1 MANRNKK
8 PLPANKSALLK
19 KGVGLTNQGQEG
31 SVCPKCSQPIADG
44 EMVNYSSGGMET
56 HMQCP
61 APAAQQPQQPG
72 QQAPGWQSRLNLPKN
87 FKAPQQQQQQ
97 THTPGMINPNVG
109 KPTASVIGT
118 VRTERKMA
126 GKPARFSF
134 AVPTKAS
141 GHVAFQLAK
150 AGMKDFEVVHYEE
163 DNVSIFAFPS
173 EPDMH
178 VAEEIVKAEFA
189 DQIRSQK
196 GMWKSWSDVKDIEE
210 IPETESRKPSQYV
223 SSWDKAAWEARQ
235 EGKVAGQWGDR
246 SYDSDQV
253 HDVLDAHRIH
263 GGENTNISFDDA
275 LPEGAMEGVLEAL
288 NDADD
293 DAYLGTIV
301 WMVSHGDAVPATY
314 RERARQI
321 AFALVQ
327 SEEYLSEWKNPASR
341 KAELEEEIELLEVP
355 IKRSADILP
364 DAPPNPAIQAQEDRD
379 VKRMLTYRRKKLLA
393 WIEELGLDL
402 SDELKRYD
410 EGDFYVKDQVYESVR
425 DMMSEERKFQ
435 SHYRRTMRGPRP
447 YNRQQPVTGASTTD
461 IMKKYDT
468 PVTTKDIA
476 KKYNT
481 PESTTDIQKKY
492 EGIKIK

>member
-1 MANRNKK
+1 MDIVA
-8 PLPANKSALLK
+8 
-19 KGVGLTNQGQEG
+19 TQ
-31 SVCPKCSQPIADG
+31 
-44 EMVNYSSGGMET
+44 
-56 HMQCP
+56 
-61 APAAQQPQQPG
+61 
-72 QQAPGWQSRLNLPKN
+72 
-87 FKAPQQQQQQ
+87 
-97 THTPGMINPNVG
+97 
-109 KPTASVIGT
+109 
-118 VRTERKMA
+118 RTERKLA
-126 GKPARFSF
+126 GKPPRFSF

-163 DNVSIFAFPS
+163 DDVSIFAFQS

-178 VAEEIVKAEFA
+178 VAEEIVKAEFV

-196 GMWKSWSDVKDIEE
+196 GMWKSWSDQKDIMEL
-210 IPETESRKPSQYV
+210 PEPESRKPSQYV

-246 SYDSDQV
+246 SYDSDGV
-253 HDVLDAHRIH
+253 HDVLDAYRTH

-275 LPEGAMEGVLEAL
+275 LPEGAMEGVLESL
-288 NDADD
+288 NAADD
-293 DAYLGTIV
+293 DTYLGTIV
-301 WMVSHGDAVPATY
+301 WMVSHGDKVPATY

-327 SEEYLSEWKNPASR
+327 SDEYLASWKNPASR

-364 DAPPNPAIQAQEDRD
+364 DAPPSAAQQAQEDSQL
-379 VKRMLTYRRKKLLA
+379 KRMLAYRRKKLLA
-393 WIEELGLDL
+393 WIDELGLDL

-447 YNRQQPVTGASTTD
+447 YNRRS
-461 IMKKYDT
+461 
-468 PVTTKDIA
+468 
-476 KKYNT
+476 
-481 PESTTDIQKKY
+481 
-492 EGIKIK
+492 